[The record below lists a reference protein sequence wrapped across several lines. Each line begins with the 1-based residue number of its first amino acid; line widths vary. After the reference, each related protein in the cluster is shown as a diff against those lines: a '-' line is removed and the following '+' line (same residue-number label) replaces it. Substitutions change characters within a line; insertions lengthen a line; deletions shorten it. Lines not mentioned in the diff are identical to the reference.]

1 MGKENKTKTP
11 PKAPQPK
18 KEQKTTVIESKNF
31 EDLGKGVVEGMDAN
45 RTADTLT
52 NVRRYFLDNPQAAEQ
67 YGITPETVQ
76 KVNRIAA
83 LGSAALMLHE
93 IVRGKSE
100 WAATMKRAELAAVL
114 ETAPMLGFTFDQK
127 LLPNLSG
134 DAEEEVQVPAAAITV
149 SKETK
154 AAIEEEAAA
163 AEATVATSPADV
175 KSEEDLKASLLH
187 FLTTVANSYEK
198 FATVIPFYRAYLKI
212 QAGDNK
218 EKLAEIEKMSD
229 TDILR
234 DITVIVGKCPFT
246 LNGQGHFMLTLTRL
260 YKSPVVAYCN
270 FRNATRNRKTGVFA
284 ISDEECASY
293 VRVLIEWAIATEI
306 ANNKAA
312 IESTKE
318 NIKVLSKDKKANEKA
333 IEEQNAKIQK
343 YENTIKQLEGEVMVY
358 LNNPSSDF
366 VDNLIKLRRE
376 KDQSALRAWGSIVN
390 SYVDYNFKEVN
401 QEDLDHNVEQWAG
414 IITNYFRPTQD
425 QLREYSTANIISP
438 RPISEKKEEPA
449 KEEKPQ
455 EEQPKKQALPLRMV
469 CA

>member
-18 KEQKTTVIESKNF
+18 EKRKTTVIEAKNL
-31 EDLGKGVVEGMDAN
+31 ENLPKVAAEGLDPN

-187 FLTTVANSYEK
+187 FLTQHK
-198 FATVIPFYRAYLKI
+198 R
-212 QAGDNK
+212 
-218 EKLAEIEKMSD
+218 
-229 TDILR
+229 
-234 DITVIVGKCPFT
+234 
-246 LNGQGHFMLTLTRL
+246 
-260 YKSPVVAYCN
+260 
-270 FRNATRNRKTGVFA
+270 
-284 ISDEECASY
+284 
-293 VRVLIEWAIATEI
+293 
-306 ANNKAA
+306 
-312 IESTKE
+312 
-318 NIKVLSKDKKANEKA
+318 
-333 IEEQNAKIQK
+333 
-343 YENTIKQLEGEVMVY
+343 GE
-358 LNNPSSDF
+358 
-366 VDNLIKLRRE
+366 R
-376 KDQSALRAWGSIVN
+376 
-390 SYVDYNFKEVN
+390 
-401 QEDLDHNVEQWAG
+401 
-414 IITNYFRPTQD
+414 
-425 QLREYSTANIISP
+425 
-438 RPISEKKEEPA
+438 
-449 KEEKPQ
+449 
-455 EEQPKKQALPLRMV
+455 
-469 CA
+469 